1 MNGAAS
7 AKCGFRTELPD
18 ESHLVRGNGFW
29 SCSRVYPA
37 YQIQPVPFMAGA
49 SVIHKYSA
57 FALPLHRRVNS
68 FALVLLTTVPAGTI
82 KYDRP

>member
-18 ESHLVRGNGFW
+18 EATSSEAMAFW

-49 SVIHKYSA
+49 SVIHNYRCVHPACLLKYIR
-57 FALPLHRRVNS
+57 FIDLQEVQ
-68 FALVLLTTVPAGTI
+68 
-82 KYDRP
+82 